1 MALVF
6 NGLAFLAAVFEIIA
20 GRTTLLAL
28 LVALAAGF
36 FTFAIVAIIVRRRS

>member
-6 NGLAFLAAVFEIIA
+6 NGLAFLAAIFEIIA
-20 GRTTLLAL
+20 GRTTLLAM

-36 FTFAIVAIIVRRRS
+36 FTLAIIAIIVRRGS